1 MSDMKLDEVKEKV
14 LVVDDNKINR
24 AILSKILSSEYEIL
38 EAENGK
44 AALNEMKEH
53 QDIMAVLLD
62 LRMPVMDGYGF
73 LHVVRAEMHNDT
85 LPIIAITAMEGDSSE
100 IQALNLGADDYLVKP
115 VVPSVVRKRLENAIR
130 LQKALREA
138 SYDMMTNLLNRSAFI
153 DKVEKM
159 LFEAEKSV
167 KCAFFVID
175 LDNFKRANDTLGH
188 TYGDHILI
196 DFSRK
201 LIEMGNRKLIAGRL
215 GGDEFTL
222 FLYDYSDEEEV
233 SRTAESC
240 LSAMASL
247 HTSKLNA
254 APTCSVG
261 ISLFPQDGHDV
272 NKLYYMADQA
282 LYESKGLG
290 KNRYTFYGS
299 GKTVEE
305 KFSRESREWILDEMD
320 SYIYICD
327 AETHEVYYAN
337 AKALHLLAAAKPEEP
352 KCFCYLLGLSD
363 RGFSFCSDRP
373 LQAKTSV
380 STIVNSEKLGRDM
393 FYRGKLINWDGRLA
407 RMAIVSEIEDD

>member
-1 MSDMKLDEVKEKV
+1 MKFNEAKEKV
-14 LVVDDNKINR
+14 LVVDDNRINR
-24 AILSKILSSEYEIL
+24 AILSKILSDEYEIL

-44 AALNEMKEH
+44 DALDKMKVH
-53 QDIMAVLLD
+53 NDIMAVLLD
-62 LRMPVMDGYGF
+62 LRMPIMNGYEF
-73 LHVVRAEMHNDT
+73 LNVVRAEMHNDT

-115 VVPSVVRKRLENAIR
+115 VVPSVVRKRLENVIR
-130 LQKALREA
+130 LQKALKQA
-138 SYDMMTNLLNRSAFI
+138 SHDMMTNLLNRSAFM
-153 DKVEKM
+153 DKVESM
-159 LFEAEKSV
+159 LYKAEEGV

-175 LDNFKRANDTLGH
+175 LDNFKKANDTLGH
-188 TYGDHILI
+188 TYGDQILI
-196 DFSRK
+196 DFSRE
-201 LIEMGNRKLIAGRL
+201 LIELGNKNLIAGRL
-215 GGDEFTL
+215 GGDEFAL
-222 FLYDYSDEEEV
+222 FQYDYKEENEV
-233 SRTAESC
+233 CRTAQSC
-240 LSAMASL
+240 LSSMAAL

-327 AETHEVYYAN
+327 AQTHEVYYAN
-337 AKALHLLAAAKPEEP
+337 AKSLNLLAAAKPGEP
-352 KCFCYLLGLSD
+352 KCFCYLLGLNEK
-363 RGFSFCSDRP
+363 GFFFCNEMK
-373 LQAKTSV
+373 LQPKTSIGK
-380 STIVNSEKLGRDM
+380 IVRSEKFGRDM
-393 FYRGKLINWDGRLA
+393 FYKGKLINWDGRLA
-407 RMAIVSEIEDD
+407 RMAIVSEIKDEDD

>member
-1 MSDMKLDEVKEKV
+1 MKLDEVKEKV

-44 AALNEMKEH
+44 AALEAMKEQ

-62 LRMPVMDGYGF
+62 LRMPVMDGYEF

-130 LQKALREA
+130 LQKALKQA
-138 SYDMMTNLLNRSAFI
+138 NHDMMTNLLNRSAFI

-159 LFEAEKSV
+159 LFEAEKDV

-175 LDNFKRANDTLGH
+175 LDNFKKANDTLGH
-188 TYGDHILI
+188 TYGDHVLI

-222 FLYDYSDEEEV
+222 FLYDYKDEEEV
-233 SRTAESC
+233 SRTAENC
-240 LSAMASL
+240 LAAMASL

-337 AKALHLLAAAKPEEP
+337 AKALNLLAGAKRGEP

-363 RGFSFCSDRP
+363 KGFFFCSEMK
-373 LQAKTSV
+373 LQAKTS
-380 STIVNSEKLGRDM
+380 TGKIVGSKKLGRDM

-407 RMAIVSEIEDD
+407 RMAIVSEIKDD

>member
-1 MSDMKLDEVKEKV
+1 MKYDEVKEKV
-14 LVVDDNKINR
+14 LVVDDNGINR
-24 AILSKILSSEYEIL
+24 AILSKILTEEYEIL

-44 AALNEMKEH
+44 DALDRMSAH
-53 QDIMAVLLD
+53 HDIMAVLLD
-62 LRMPVMDGYGF
+62 LRMPVMDGYEF
-73 LHVVRAEMHNDT
+73 LRVVRAEMHNDT

-130 LQKALREA
+130 LQKALKQA
-138 SYDMMTNLLNRSAFI
+138 SHDLMTNLLNRSAFM
-153 DKVEKM
+153 DKVESM
-159 LFEAEKSV
+159 LYKAERGV

-175 LDNFKRANDTLGH
+175 LDNFKKANDTLGH

-196 DFSRK
+196 DFSRE
-201 LIEMGNRKLIAGRL
+201 LIKMGNKNLIAGRL
-215 GGDEFTL
+215 GGDEFAL
-222 FLYDYSDEEEV
+222 FLYDYQEEEEV
-233 SRTAESC
+233 SRTARAC
-240 LSAMASL
+240 LASMASL
-247 HTSKLNA
+247 HASKLNA

-261 ISLFPQDGHDV
+261 ISLFPQDGHDM

-305 KFSRESREWILDEMD
+305 KSSRESREWILDEMD

-327 AETHEVYYAN
+327 AKTHEVYYAN
-337 AKALHLLAAAKPEEP
+337 AKALNLLTAAKPEDP
-352 KCFCYLLGLSD
+352 RCFCYLLGLSEK
-363 RGFSFCSDRP
+363 GFFFCSEMELKP
-373 LQAKTSV
+373 KASTGIIV
-380 STIVNSEKLGRDM
+380 SSEKLGRDM

-407 RMAIVSEIEDD
+407 RMAIVSEIKDA